1 MVEIYYTLNPPS
13 NVEAINI
20 GGGEAIDEDEDA
32 NNAWDD
38 QHLVVETKPSKV
50 EAHLRKKIMFETLS
64 VKMRRR
70 AENVAAI
77 QLHLQ
82 GRSHIHRLEIAGA
95 VNQSRT
101 RHKSYTAML
110 LVAEDQFSQF

>member
-1 MVEIYYTLNPPS
+1 MLHFESLNPPS
-13 NVEAINI
+13 NVEAVNI

-38 QHLVVETKPSKV
+38 QHLVVETQPGEV
-50 EAHLRKKIMFETLS
+50 EAHLRKKRLFETFS

-70 AENVAAI
+70 RREILRQYNYVYRADPTYI
-77 QLHLQ
+77 
-82 GRSHIHRLEIAGA
+82 EIAGA
-95 VNQSRT
+95 VNQSRI

-110 LVAEDQFSQF
+110 LFAEDQFSQF

>member
-1 MVEIYYTLNPPS
+1 MEKYQDEIGLVEVCYTLNPPS

-38 QHLVVETKPSKV
+38 QHLVVETQPSKV
-50 EAHLRKKIMFETLS
+50 EPHLRKKIMFETFS

-70 AENVAAI
+70 AGNVAAI

-82 GRSHIHRLEIAGA
+82 GRSHIHRNSWCG
-95 VNQSRT
+95 
-101 RHKSYTAML
+101 KSVSNTP
-110 LVAEDQFSQF
+110 

>member
-1 MVEIYYTLNPPS
+1 MEKQEEIGLVEIYYTLNPPS
-13 NVEAINI
+13 NVEAVNI

-38 QHLVVETKPSKV
+38 QHLVVETQPGKV
-50 EAHLRKKIMFETLS
+50 EAHLRKKRLFETFS

-82 GRSHIHRLEIAGA
+82 GRSHIHRNSWCG
-95 VNQSRT
+95 
-101 RHKSYTAML
+101 KSVSNTP
-110 LVAEDQFSQF
+110 

>member
-1 MVEIYYTLNPPS
+1 MEKYQDEIGLVEVCYTLNPPS
-13 NVEAINI
+13 NVEAVNV

-38 QHLVVETKPSKV
+38 QHLVVEPQPGKV
-50 EAHLRKKIMFETLS
+50 EAHLRKKIMFKTLS
-64 VKMRRR
+64 AKMRRR

-82 GRSHIHRLEIAGA
+82 GRSHIHRNSWCG
-95 VNQSRT
+95 
-101 RHKSYTAML
+101 KSVSNTP
-110 LVAEDQFSQF
+110 